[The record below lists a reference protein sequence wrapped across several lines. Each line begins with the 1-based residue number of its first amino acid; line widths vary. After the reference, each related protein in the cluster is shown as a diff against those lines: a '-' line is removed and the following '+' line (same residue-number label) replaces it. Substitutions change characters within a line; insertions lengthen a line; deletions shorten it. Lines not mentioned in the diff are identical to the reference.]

1 MGRRID
7 LHTELCNLIGNFTKV
22 PEKRVFY
29 QPPETVKLS
38 YPCIIYKLAGDAPH
52 YADNLRYFGMKRYT
66 ITVIDRNPDSEI
78 PDLVAQLPYC
88 RMDRSYAADY
98 LNHFVFELY
107 Y

>member
-7 LHTELCNLIGNFTKV
+7 LHTKLCEVMGNFTSV
-22 PEKRVFY
+22 PSKRVFY

-38 YPCIIYKLAGDAPH
+38 YPCIIYKLAGDAPRF
-52 YADNLRYFGMKRYT
+52 ADNLKYFGMKRYT

-78 PDLVAQLPYC
+78 PDLVAELPYC

-98 LNHFVFELY
+98 LNHFVYELY